1 MENSIIREVL
11 LTEMNRPFGHT
22 EADRIDKNP
31 FLLVQM
37 EKNIER
43 IIAACKSSI
52 NKIHSLKGITNI
64 LRSKSCLKELEI
76 LTNALSFMKSECNNI
91 LLLTKK

>member
-1 MENSIIREVL
+1 
-11 LTEMNRPFGHT
+11 
-22 EADRIDKNP
+22 
-31 FLLVQM
+31 M

-43 IIAACKSSI
+43 IIAAYKSSI

-64 LRSKSCLKELEI
+64 LRSKSCFKELEI

-91 LLLTKK
+91 LLLTKNKKYSKYAESRFSVIEE